1 MQTTGLRIVGGA
13 PGTGAQVGMAM
24 ETGGETVR
32 LLCMCG
38 EDTKTSSIHKELGMC
53 GGVGVEVGVV
63 QAGADDINKRGV
75 DKNRVVVVEGVVA
88 PRLEQEDRPWVVVEQ
103 TVDKTEDTPEVVQV
117 VILGEEMHAQVP
129 AVGV

>member
-1 MQTTGLRIVGGA
+1 M
-13 PGTGAQVGMAM
+13 
-24 ETGGETVR
+24 
-32 LLCMCG
+32 
-38 EDTKTSSIHKELGMC
+38 
-53 GGVGVEVGVV
+53 V

>member
-1 MQTTGLRIVGGA
+1 
-13 PGTGAQVGMAM
+13 M
-24 ETGGETVR
+24 ETVLKVLR
-32 LLCMCG
+32 
-38 EDTKTSSIHKELGMC
+38 KKI
-53 GGVGVEVGVV
+53 
-63 QAGADDINKRGV
+63 A
-75 DKNRVVVVEGVVA
+75 VVVVEGVVA